1 MPNLLIRD
9 LDPRVLARLKA
20 NAKKNNRS
28 MSAEA
33 KHILEEHVPFSW
45 EAWLE
50 ELERIRQ
57 PLGSR
62 NLPSSAPLI
71 REDRER
77 RPERIDRTVEE
88 RVRPRGRATK

>member
-33 KHILEEHVPFSW
+33 KHILEEHVPFNW
-45 EAWLE
+45 DAWLE

-57 PLGSR
+57 PIGSR
-62 NLPSSAPLI
+62 KLSSSAPLI
-71 REDRER
+71 REERER
-77 RPERIDRTVEE
+77 RAARIDRAVEE
-88 RVRPRGRATK
+88 RRRERRRAAK